1 MMYVCMRI
9 YHLYFIAFPFNQVT
23 DEDGFVGDIR
33 TQSSDTQEAVDEYD
47 TPRLVKARKSRHI

>member
-1 MMYVCMRI
+1 MCVCV
-9 YHLYFIAFPFNQVT
+9 YFIFTSLHSPFNQVI

-33 TQSSDTQEAVDEYD
+33 TQSSDTQEAIDEYD

>member
-1 MMYVCMRI
+1 MRI
-9 YHLYFIAFPFNQVT
+9 FHLYFFAFPFNQVL